1 MKQEIP
7 IINDD
12 NNNTRIFTALQFIGE
27 GWINSALCSGDLIIK
42 VMIDLF
48 QQSTLLVEFKGNVRL
63 IQNTH
68 NSTIFG
74 IHGILVSGQGLERE
88 DSLKL

>member
-27 GWINSALCSGDLIIK
+27 GWINNALCSGDLILK

-48 QQSTLLVEFKGNVRL
+48 QQSTVLVEFKGNVRL
-63 IQNTH
+63 IQNTN

-74 IHGILVSGQGLERE
+74 IHGILVSGQGLERK